1 MQEQEEKNNQI
12 IDLSGVLKDYKK
24 TTFQNDNYDN
34 YYSAP
39 NSKFVYWTIK
49 LSGGFIKNKNQANV
63 FLLVFV
69 VAMIAISLFLIFR
82 GSGQTVYPLP
92 ADLNT

>member
-1 MQEQEEKNNQI
+1 MQEEEKNAQI
-12 IDLSGVLKDYKK
+12 IDLSGALKSYKK
-24 TTFQNDNYDN
+24 TSFQDNDSNR

-49 LSGGFIKNKNQANV
+49 FSGGLIKNKKQANV

-69 VAMIAISLFLIFR
+69 VAMIAFSLFLIF
-82 GSGQTVYPLP
+82 SGNSQTAYPLP
-92 ADLNT
+92 VDFNT

>member
-1 MQEQEEKNNQI
+1 MQEEKNTQI
-12 IDLSGVLKDYKK
+12 IDLSGVLKNYKK
-24 TTFQNDNYDN
+24 TAFQDNDSDR

-49 LSGGFIKNKNQANV
+49 FSGGLIKNKNQANI

-69 VAMIAISLFLIFR
+69 VAMIAVSLFLIFS
-82 GSGQTVYPLP
+82 GSGQTIYPLP
-92 ADLNT
+92 AGLNT